1 MANIDN
7 QCKDLEVRD
16 YFSENGYEHSKN
28 SLEDLYS
35 LQAETQQ
42 MYFKKQGRKPF
53 SEMNI
58 GDVIDFLMVTN
69 HAIIDELHEMVD
81 AVGGIGWFVGW
92 LGWLVGW
99 LVGLVGWV
107 GWLGWLGWL
116 VGPLIIWIKFQYY
129 WHEKDTKCKYSHTGY
144 NDTPLILSL
153 SSKISTSLVPYFFQ
167 IFN

>member
-7 QCKDLEVRD
+7 KCKDLEVRD

-42 MYFKKQGRKPF
+42 MYFQKQGRKPF

-58 GDVIDFLMVTN
+58 GDIIDFLMVTN

-81 AVGGIGWFVGW
+81 AVGGIEDGVGNAAWKPWKSANPEIRQKKLSDLSPGDLKELKMEWIDVMHFVFNA
-92 LGWLVGW
+92 
-99 LVGLVGWV
+99 GLAIGVT
-107 GWLGWLGWL
+107 
-116 VGPLIIWIKFQYY
+116 PKEFYNYY
-129 WHEKDTKCKYSHTGY
+129 
-144 NDTPLILSL
+144 LS
-153 SSKISTSLVPYFFQ
+153 KNEENWNRARNNY
-167 IFN
+167 

>member
-16 YFSENGYEHSKN
+16 YFSENGYEQSKN

-81 AVGGIGWFVGW
+81 AVGGIEDGVGNEIRQKKLSDLSPGDLKELKMEWIDVMHFVFNA
-92 LGWLVGW
+92 
-99 LVGLVGWV
+99 GLAIGVT
-107 GWLGWLGWL
+107 
-116 VGPLIIWIKFQYY
+116 PAEFYNYY
-129 WHEKDTKCKYSHTGY
+129 
-144 NDTPLILSL
+144 LSKNEENWNRQKN
-153 SSKISTSLVPYFFQ
+153 SY
-167 IFN
+167 